1 MTLEEEKHIIQL
13 IKEDP
18 KEFGIVFDSYYNQI
32 FSYIFKR
39 IIDYDISR
47 DIAAETFLKAFLNI
61 KSFVWMDISI
71 SSWIY
76 RIATNEINQH
86 FRRNKK
92 LNISLDAL
100 LDKNDFDILNS
111 HEFIEE
117 RQTLVRELELHE
129 EFLKVQRCLTKLDIK
144 YQEVLSLKYFEKKS
158 IIEVAEILNKKEGTV
173 KSLLSRGTEKL
184 RIMMNDAT

>member
-1 MTLEEEKHIIQL
+1 MTLEEEKHILQL
-13 IKEDP
+13 IKGNP

-39 IIDYDISR
+39 ITDYDISR
-47 DIAAETFLKAFLNI
+47 DIAAETFLKAFLNMQ
-61 KSFVWMDISI
+61 SFVWKDISI

-92 LNISLDAL
+92 HNISLDAL

-111 HEFIEE
+111 HEFIDE
-117 RQTLVRELELHE
+117 RQTLERELELHE
-129 EFLKVQRCLTKLDIK
+129 EFLKVQKCLTKLDIK

-158 IIEVAEILNKKEGTV
+158 IIEVAEILNKKEGTI

-184 RIMMNDAT
+184 RIIMNNAT

>member
-1 MTLEEEKHIIQL
+1 MTLEEEKHILQL

-18 KEFGIVFDSYYNQI
+18 KQFGIVFDSYYNQI

-39 IIDYDISR
+39 ITDYDISR

-61 KSFVWMDISI
+61 QSFVWKDISI

-76 RIATNEINQH
+76 RIATNEINHQ
-86 FRRNKK
+86 FRRNKNH
-92 LNISLDAL
+92 NISLDAL

-111 HEFIEE
+111 HEFIDEKQLLE
-117 RQTLVRELELHE
+117 RELELHE
-129 EFLKVQRCLTKLDIK
+129 EFLKVHKCLTKLDIK
-144 YQEVLSLKYFEKKS
+144 YQEVLSLRYFEKKS
-158 IIEVAEILNKKEGTV
+158 IIEVSEILNKKEGTI

-184 RIMMNDAT
+184 RLMMKNAT

>member
-32 FSYIFKR
+32 FSYIYKR
-39 IIDYDISR
+39 ITDYDISR

-117 RQTLVRELELHE
+117 RQTLERELELHE

>member
-32 FSYIFKR
+32 FSYIYKR

-117 RQTLVRELELHE
+117 RQTLERELELHE

>member
-1 MTLEEEKHIIQL
+1 MTLEEEKHILQL

-32 FSYIFKR
+32 FIYIYKR
-39 IIDYDISR
+39 ITDYDISR

-61 KSFVWMDISI
+61 QSFVWKDISI

-117 RQTLVRELELHE
+117 RQTLERELELHE
-129 EFLKVQRCLTKLDIK
+129 EFLKVQKCLTKLDIK

>member
-1 MTLEEEKHIIQL
+1 MTLEEEKHILQL

-18 KEFGIVFDSYYNQI
+18 KKFGIVFDSYYNQI

-39 IIDYDISR
+39 ITDYDISR

-61 KSFVWMDISI
+61 HSFVWKDISI

-86 FRRNKK
+86 FRRNKNH
-92 LNISLDAL
+92 NISLDAL

-111 HEFIEE
+111 HEFIDEKQSLE
-117 RQTLVRELELHE
+117 RELELHE
-129 EFLKVQRCLTKLDIK
+129 EFLKVQKCLTKLDIK

-158 IIEVAEILNKKEGTV
+158 IIEVAEILNKKEGTI

-184 RIMMNDAT
+184 RLMMNNAT

>member
-1 MTLEEEKHIIQL
+1 MTLEEEKHILQL
-13 IKEDP
+13 IKENP

-32 FSYIFKR
+32 FSYIYKR
-39 IIDYDISR
+39 ITDYDISR

-61 KSFVWMDISI
+61 KSFVSKDISI

-92 LNISLDAL
+92 NKISLDAL
-100 LDKNDFDILNS
+100 LDKNDFNILNR
-111 HEFIEE
+111 HEFIDEKQSLE
-117 RQTLVRELELHE
+117 KELELHE

-144 YQEVLSLKYFEKKS
+144 YQEVLSLNYFEKKS

>member
-117 RQTLVRELELHE
+117 RQTLERELELHE